1 MSHTLMRTNIFPVV
15 DENPKT
21 TLLLIDN
28 FRYDQWR
35 SISSLLRGWYDV
47 AQDDFT
53 APSSP
58 PPRSTPATPSSRG
71 LCRWPSTA

>member
-1 MSHTLMRTNIFPVV
+1 MRRNYYNWINERATTPVMSHTLMRTKIFPVV

-35 SISSLLRGWYDV
+35 
-47 AQDDFT
+47 
-53 APSSP
+53 
-58 PPRSTPATPSSRG
+58 
-71 LCRWPSTA
+71 